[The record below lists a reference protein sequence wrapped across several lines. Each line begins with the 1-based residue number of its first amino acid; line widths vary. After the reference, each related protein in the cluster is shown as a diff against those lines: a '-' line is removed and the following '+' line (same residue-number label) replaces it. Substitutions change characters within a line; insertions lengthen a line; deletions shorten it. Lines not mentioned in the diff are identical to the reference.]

1 MTVQVNK
8 QKRVVEVL
16 RYCVFYV
23 FAFALLE
30 HRSITPYILH
40 TPLDD
45 LIPFCEYFI
54 IPYLLWFVY
63 VAVTLIYFGIIC
75 DDQKEYYC
83 LSRTLAIGCTVFLV
97 TSFVFPNG
105 QNLRPDL
112 AGDNLFQQAVL
123 WLYSTDTPT
132 NVFPSIHVFN
142 AVACCI
148 AVCKKERL
156 RDRYGVKFGVTLLTV
171 LIILSTVFL
180 KQHTIIDVGGAL
192 LLNHGCYR
200 FFYKGGMAALQ
211 ERSQRRHPRRSMRR
225 KYPGVFIKDQ

>member
-1 MTVQVNK
+1 MTAPVNK
-8 QKRVVEVL
+8 RKRVTEVL
-16 RYCVFYV
+16 RYCMFYV

-40 TPLDD
+40 TRLDD

-54 IPYLLWFVY
+54 IPYLLWFFY
-63 VAVTLIYFGIIC
+63 VAVTLIYFGVIC
-75 DDQKEYYC
+75 DDQEEYYC
-83 LSRTLAIGCTVFLV
+83 LSRSLAVGCTLFLI
-97 TSFVFPNG
+97 TSLIFPNG
-105 QNLRPDL
+105 QDLRPAL
-112 AGDNLFQQAVL
+112 TGDNLFQQAVL
-123 WLYSTDTPT
+123 WIYRTDTAT

-148 AVCKKERL
+148 AVCKKKGL
-156 RDRYGVKFGVTLLTV
+156 RGRMGVKCGVTLLTV
-171 LIILSTVFL
+171 LIVLSTVFL

-211 ERSQRRHPRRSMRR
+211 ERLQRRHSRRAVRR
-225 KYPGVFIKDQ
+225 KYPGL